1 MEMNE
6 LDKQDIRNA
15 VAYLDAFSKTFC
27 RFSYDYNRFDDLKFR
42 CEECPF
48 QDKDEKCF
56 IKLFK
61 NQYAPDYIDFGSM
74 GDL

>member
-27 RFSYDYNRFDDLKFR
+27 RFSYDYNRFDVR
-42 CEECPF
+42 NV
-48 QDKDEKCF
+48 
-56 IKLFK
+56 LFK
-61 NQYAPDYIDFGSM
+61 TRTKNV
-74 GDL
+74 L